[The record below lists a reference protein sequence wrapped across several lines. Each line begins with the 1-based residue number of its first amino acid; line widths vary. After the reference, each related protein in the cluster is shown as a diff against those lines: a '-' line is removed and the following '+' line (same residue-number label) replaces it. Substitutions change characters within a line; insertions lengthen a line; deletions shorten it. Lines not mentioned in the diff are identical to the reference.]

1 MSRREHVHLGR
12 SIITHSD
19 AERALLRQSG
29 HIGPERSD
37 NSVSRPGLSPNFIRK
52 LKEIR
57 DKQ

>member
-1 MSRREHVHLGR
+1 MSRREHVQQGR
-12 SIITHSD
+12 IIITHSD
-19 AERALLRQSG
+19 DERALLRQAG

-57 DKQ
+57 GKQ